1 MQRTRLILVGGFLGA
16 GKTTLLGQ
24 AARVLTTQG
33 KRVGLITNDQAANLV
48 DTELLRR
55 EKLNVREIAGG
66 CFCCR
71 FEQLMETAHKLR
83 DAMSPDIII
92 GEPVGSCTDLSA
104 TVVQPIKAQYADV
117 YCVSPLS
124 VLVDPS
130 RLQDLLGIKRQGLL
144 HASVRYILQKQIEEA
159 DLLVINKRDSLT
171 VQEQQDIIAATRN
184 MFPGKPVFLVSALT
198 GDGVTEWLNSVVN
211 EAAAG
216 AYIADVDYDI
226 YSEGE
231 AVLGWLNAAA
241 TVSSPE
247 NTDWQALSLCILNR
261 IKEAALQAKAEIA
274 HVKLALSA
282 ASGHCVANITSTAG
296 APMVRGQ
303 IIGESP
309 VVSLVVNAR
318 VEMAPDLLQNIVEG
332 IFAALVSDGFTVQLE
347 TMQSFR
353 PGRPLPMHRYTSVVA
368 V

>member
-241 TVSSPE
+241 TVSSPL
-247 NTDWQALSLCILNR
+247 WQF
-261 IKEAALQAKAEIA
+261 K
-274 HVKLALSA
+274 SA
-282 ASGHCVANITSTAG
+282 
-296 APMVRGQ
+296 
-303 IIGESP
+303 
-309 VVSLVVNAR
+309 
-318 VEMAPDLLQNIVEG
+318 
-332 IFAALVSDGFTVQLE
+332 
-347 TMQSFR
+347 SFWR
-353 PGRPLPMHRYTSVVA
+353 LPR
-368 V
+368 